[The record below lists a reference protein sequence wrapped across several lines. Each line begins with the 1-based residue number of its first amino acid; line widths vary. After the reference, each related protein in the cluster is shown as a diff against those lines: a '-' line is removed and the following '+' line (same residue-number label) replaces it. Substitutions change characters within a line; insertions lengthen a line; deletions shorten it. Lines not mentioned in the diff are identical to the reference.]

1 MIQWLRCHTSS
12 GGAERS
18 IHCQGTK
25 IPHGMCM
32 GVQLYDPMDCSSV
45 HGIFQARILEWVA
58 SPFSKGSSQLG
69 LNPGLLHCRQI
80 LSCQNHQGSVNKNL
94 ISDWVNEQMYEEK
107 EIIKL
112 FWKSIKQRWEASIPC
127 KKLSKLETYISPWLD
142 DVEKGNLPH
151 ALLRNEAVIAS
162 LGLLAVLC

>member
-1 MIQWLRCHTSS
+1 MCVCVCVYVCVLVTQLCPTLCESVDYSLLLSS
-12 GGAERS
+12 FAHE
-18 IHCQGTK
+18 I
-25 IPHGMCM
+25 
-32 GVQLYDPMDCSSV
+32 L
-45 HGIFQARILEWVA
+45 QARILEWVA
-58 SPFSKGSSQLG
+58 IPFSNGSSQLG
-69 LNPGLLHCRQI
+69 LIPGLLHCRQI
-80 LSCQNHQGSVNKNL
+80 LSCLNHQGSVNKNL